1 VANERTR
8 TTLVARRDND
18 KINQI
23 EGGVDYMTFS
33 EIITSTRQA
42 AELPCIPPSEV
53 CDESFGLVQ
62 RWEFEL
68 DKKDRRQRTPSE
80 LKFAYHMFN
89 RFNSQQSMTKPVIL
103 ACPPGYGKS
112 TGLKTFLYYTVRTDP
127 TYGAIVVKEK
137 IEELEALAQFING
150 EHGRFA
156 YYIKGSDKYDT
167 REQYDAQFG
176 EQERYPIVLM
186 SMEQLRLQT
195 VKNGLKDFGSHEL
208 QGTNRKIHRGNLF
221 IDERPKLTV
230 SSLVSAQDLTKFMQD
245 IRMIGVDQYE
255 GTYELLRE
263 LRNRIEDADL
273 EHGDKVPAN
282 EGFKLPQSLKAAL
295 FARYGH
301 DDVAKLRALETLIGD
316 GGSVDNLHGT
326 LKYSSTIRIAY
337 DWTVYNTFIMDGTGR
352 FDPNYITKDN
362 DFTVLAPPPEH
373 HGENMVFHFCD
384 EYLFSGNQL
393 KQGKVNVPNVV
404 SECERIQ
411 NKHCGQLLIV
421 GTKDYIEALTPH
433 FEGRKDEFKLKH
445 YDGGRGSNDYKDN
458 DTAIY
463 IGNMFKG
470 EYVYR
475 GATEVLLDGFVERE
489 IKAGTTPGKH
499 GIKLDDPLVAE
510 YRDLD
515 QAVDFTQ
522 EINRMRANNKSQDV
536 NIYVLNKD
544 RSMMDLIYA
553 EYPKARQ
560 ESYSPVDKLVISK
573 ETNFD
578 RVVEFLRTMVHG
590 QEIAKKQVR
599 EQLGIKA
606 ETFKDITQSDEL
618 KQVCTELGIEMTRYK
633 FKKNG
638 GM

>member
-1 VANERTR
+1 MTF
-8 TTLVARRDND
+8 
-18 KINQI
+18 NQI
-23 EGGVDYMTFS
+23 IMG
-33 EIITSTRQA
+33 TREVA
-42 AELPCIPPSEV
+42 HLSSVPPSKYDRETHALVEQWEV
-53 CDESFGLVQ
+53 
-62 RWEFEL
+62 EL

-80 LKFAYHMFN
+80 LMFAYHMFDG
-89 RFNSQQSMTKPVIL
+89 FKEQQTLTKPVIL

-112 TGLKTFLYYTVRTDP
+112 TGLKTFLHHIVRTDP

-137 IEELEALAQFING
+137 IEDLEALAYYINA
-150 EHGRFA
+150 ENGRYA

-167 REQYDAQFG
+167 REQYDTQFA

-195 VKNGLKDFGSHEL
+195 VKNGLKDFGSFEL
-208 QGTNRKIHRGNLF
+208 HGTNRKIRRGNLF

-230 SSLVSAQDLTKFMQD
+230 SSLISAQDLTKFMQD
-245 IRMIGVDQYE
+245 IRMVGADQYE

-263 LRNRIEDADL
+263 LRNRIEDTGL
-273 EHGDKVPAN
+273 EHGDRVPAH

-301 DDVAKLRALETLIGD
+301 DDVAKFRALETLIAE
-316 GGSVDNLHGT
+316 GGSVDNMHGT
-326 LKYSSTIRIAY
+326 FKYSSTIRIAY
-337 DWTVYNTFIMDGTGR
+337 DWTVYKTFIMDGTGR

-411 NKHCGQLLIV
+411 LKHGGQLLIV
-421 GTKDYIEALTPH
+421 ATKDYIEALSPH
-433 FEGRKDEFKLKH
+433 FKGNEAFKLKH
-445 YDGGRGSNDYKDN
+445 YDGGRGSNDYRDN
-458 DTAIY
+458 DTAVY

-489 IKAGTTPGKH
+489 VKAGTTPGKH

-560 ESYSPVDKLVISK
+560 ESYSPVDKLIHSESTQEDMVI
-573 ETNFD
+573 
-578 RVVEFLRTMVHG
+578 EFLKSMVHG

-599 EQLGIKA
+599 EQLGVKEDNFKKIMKGDRIK
-606 ETFKDITQSDEL
+606 D
-618 KQVCTELGIEMTRYK
+618 VCKELGIEIARYK

-638 GM
+638 GE